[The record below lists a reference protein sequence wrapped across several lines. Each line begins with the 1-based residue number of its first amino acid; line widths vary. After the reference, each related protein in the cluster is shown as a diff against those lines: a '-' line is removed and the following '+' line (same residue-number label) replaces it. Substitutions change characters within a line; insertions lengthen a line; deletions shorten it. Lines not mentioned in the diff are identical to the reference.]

1 MCNFRGA
8 IASSLI
14 ACAAWMATT
23 SPSPADTGSVHVLFS
38 KAGIIA
44 AVGNG
49 TGVLTFHGK
58 KYPFDVWGA
67 SFGATL
73 ALSVNEFVGR
83 AENLRVS
90 ATRRP
95 TRLEEHRRRDRARA
109 VPVYAGRFRRLF
121 RGTTGSAGRVG
132 KRARSQRNTA
142 PARLGDHRSA
152 ASLTSGSVKSYQVL
166 ATVCEG

>member
-1 MCNFRGA
+1 MRDFRSA

-14 ACAAWMATT
+14 AFAAWTATT

-58 KYPFDVWGA
+58 KYPFDISGA

-73 ALSVNEFVGR
+73 ALSIDEFVGQ
-83 AENLRVS
+83 AQNLRNPGDLAGTYTAVG
-90 ATRRP
+90 AAGALVAGAGAV
-95 TRLEEHRRRDRARA
+95 RLQNANG
-109 VPVYAGRFRRLF
+109 VVLVLSGP
-121 RGTTGSAGRVG
+121 
-132 KRARSQRNTA
+132 
-142 PARLGDHRSA
+142 RLGVELS
-152 ASLTSGSVKSYQVL
+152 ASLARITITMK
-166 ATVCEG
+166 